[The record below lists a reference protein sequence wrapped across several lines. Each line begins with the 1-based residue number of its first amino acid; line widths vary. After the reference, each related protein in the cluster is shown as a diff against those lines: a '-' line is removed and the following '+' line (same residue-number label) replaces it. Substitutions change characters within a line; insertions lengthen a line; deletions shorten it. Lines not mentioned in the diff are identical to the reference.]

1 MQMSFKKTSVVQF
14 LLAIDIALFI
24 IFLSIELALLFKPLY
39 YFDIWYLGIDKIAG
53 ISRAR
58 IVENYNYMI
67 QYLFDPR
74 PQSFK
79 LPSLPYS
86 DHGQIHFGDVKRIF
100 TSIEVL
106 LIVTG
111 LISVVGLYR
120 CIKQGTIRVLKK
132 ASAILLFFIIITLT
146 AFNFNFEASF
156 TLFHEIFFRNNYWLF
171 DPVTDPVIMIL
182 PETFFLH
189 AALFI
194 LTWIV
199 IGMILLCVC
208 YRKLLKKWKNRSS
221 F

>member
-1 MQMSFKKTSVVQF
+1 MHFKKSSVFQS
-14 LLAIDIALFI
+14 LLAINLALFI

-53 ISRAR
+53 ISTAR

-67 QYLFDPR
+67 QYLVDPR

-86 DHGQIHFGDVKRIF
+86 VRGQIHFGDVKRIF
-100 TSIEVL
+100 TSIEL
-106 LIVTG
+106 LFIITG
-111 LISVVGLYR
+111 LVSVAGLY
-120 CIKQGTIRVLKK
+120 CGIKHGMISVLKK
-132 ASAILLFFIIITLT
+132 ASFILLFFIIVTLT
-146 AFNFNFEASF
+146 AFTLNFDASF
-156 TLFHEIFFRNNYWLF
+156 TLFHKAFFRNNYWLF

-182 PETFFLH
+182 PEAFFLH

-194 LTWIV
+194 LMWIV
-199 IGMILLCVC
+199 IGMILLSVC
-208 YRKLLKKWKNRSS
+208 HRKLLKKWKNKSV